1 MRSTLR
7 YRLLLILALLAL
19 LLLAACATAA
29 PAPQEAETKAEEPA
43 EEAKEPSADEFTTI
57 YGEKLPDDAAPY
69 AMQVYTVGCD
79 ITGNHTTFDFQV
91 SVYQRFCLSDLFQ
104 DQLVNLDKDFNVI
117 PASAESWEVSPDG
130 LVWTF
135 HIKPGLQWSDGT
147 PVTAHDWVA
156 TYQLIASP
164 EHAWDFAWFYAGVL
178 KNWDESIAGEV
189 PPTELGVRAVD
200 DLTLEIETV
209 SPWPAL
215 PAMMQFSFVLQ
226 KQALEEHGPLYNSDP
241 ATSVSAGP
249 YMLEV
254 LEPGNRIEVVANP
267 NYKGFRQP
275 RLQRLIARYQDL
287 STAFISYQNGEIDD
301 VSYERLSPADF
312 EVVLADPVLKENYLR
327 HYGDFRT
334 DYLLF
339 DAYNPPFNDL
349 NVRKAFAYAV
359 DRDAIVKSI
368 YGEIKAMPA
377 HSFLMPGYPAS
388 DTAGA
393 LTEFQT
399 YDCDKAKQHLADAG
413 FADGQGFPK
422 LVMWLRGEGPVMQA
436 VYQGAAASIAQC
448 LNVEIE
454 VANQD
459 GKVYMDALNAKPT
472 QLQFGAVSYGMDFLD
487 PSNMLGIWVST
498 GRHSWRNDEYDR
510 LVREA
515 SSLTS
520 DFALR
525 EQMFKD
531 AEKILVDDVG
541 GIFIA
546 HRWQGTLFQPFIK
559 GDGIREPDSQG
570 IAAWHWGNDWVWG
583 NIYIGADVTNYD
595 TYHTK

>member
-1 MRSTLR
+1 
-7 YRLLLILALLAL
+7 
-19 LLLAACATAA
+19 
-29 PAPQEAETKAEEPA
+29 
-43 EEAKEPSADEFTTI
+43 
-57 YGEKLPDDAAPY
+57 
-69 AMQVYTVGCD
+69 
-79 ITGNHTTFDFQV
+79 
-91 SVYQRFCLSDLFQ
+91 
-104 DQLVNLDKDFNVI
+104 
-117 PASAESWEVSPDG
+117 
-130 LVWTF
+130 
-135 HIKPGLQWSDGT
+135 
-147 PVTAHDWVA
+147 VA

-209 SPWPAL
+209 NPWPAL
-215 PAMMQFSFVLQ
+215 PAMMQFSFLMQ

-249 YMLEV
+249 FMLDV
-254 LEPGNRIEVVANP
+254 LEPGNRIELVANP

-287 STAFISYQNGEIDD
+287 SIAFVSYQNGEIDVVD
-301 VSYERLSPADF
+301 YERLSPADF
-312 EVVLADPVLKENYLR
+312 EVILADPVLSENYLR

-349 NVRKAFAYAV
+349 NVRKAFAYSV
-359 DRDAIVKSI
+359 DRDSIVKNV

-377 HSFLMPGYPAS
+377 HAFLMPGYPAS

-399 YDCDKAKQHLADAG
+399 YDCDKAKQYLADAG

-422 LVMWLRGEGPVMQA
+422 LVMWLRNEGPAMQA
-436 VYQGAAASIAQC
+436 VFQATAASIAQC

-541 GIFIA
+541 GIFLA
-546 HRWQGTLFQPFIK
+546 HRWQGNLFQPFIK

-570 IAAWHWGNDWVWG
+570 IAAWHWGNDWVWS